1 MKNASY
7 LTIKIEM
14 SISDYEIA
22 IKATAERKYELA
34 EKHLHL
40 AKLSPDPDVSHKAL
54 SLIFDSHEVSSL
66 TEDDIKWLSKMSDE
80 GNSFAQTQLGFLHK
94 RELKFDGFEIAKNID
109 KAIQLFK
116 LSSKQDNPYG
126 AMNLGQY
133 YLHIDPGKAIKY
145 YKIAE
150 KHLKL
155 RATRAIAML
164 YDRLHY
170 YNLSF
175 KYYHRLAI
183 QGDHCSQY
191 RVAEMYNNGV
201 GVEKNDNLYQSWR
214 ELYSNQCDRNY

>member
-1 MKNASY
+1 
-7 LTIKIEM
+7 M
-14 SISDYEIA
+14 SVSDYEIA

-54 SLIFDSHEVSSL
+54 SLIFDSHEVDLL

-80 GNSFAQTQLGFLHK
+80 GNSFAQTQLGFLYK
-94 RELKFDGFEIAKNID
+94 RECPGFEIAKNMD
-109 KAIQLFK
+109 KAIQLFE
-116 LSSKQDNPYG
+116 LSAKQDNPYG
-126 AMNLGQY
+126 AMNLGLY
-133 YLHIDPGKAIKY
+133 YSTTDSIDLGKAITY

-164 YDRLHY
+164 YNSLRY
-170 YNLSF
+170 YNHSF

-183 QGDHCSQY
+183 QGDRASQY
-191 RVAEMYNNGV
+191 RVAEMYNNAV

-214 ELYSNQCDRNY
+214 ELYFNQCDTSHLNY